1 MSDQP
6 IEASIALPASATVG
20 TAVDHKRLALGVRL
34 ASLQGERRTVAA
46 ARTLPEIDHD
56 IAAVRQELEARHG
69 A

>member
-6 IEASIALPASATVG
+6 IEASIALSASATVG
-20 TAVDHKRLALGVRL
+20 TGFDRRRFRLILRL
-34 ASLQGERRTVAA
+34 ASLDAERDAVAA

-56 IAAVRQELEARHG
+56 IAAVQQELEARHG